1 MNGVV
6 AAIGRHLLFPAQ
18 LARAV
23 GQSRPIL
30 LVRASS
36 ASIRQ
41 LGGGGFFVCG
51 KFFCF
56 FNRLRQFTFVQLV
69 CNFLYRRIVPFEA
82 AFAEFI
88 DRRPRPLTASQSEV
102 QYRGNLAA
110 AARPIKLG

>member
-41 LGGGGFFVCG
+41 
-51 KFFCF
+51 
-56 FNRLRQFTFVQLV
+56 FTFVQSV

-110 AARPIKLG
+110 AAKPIKLG